1 MRVLRRYTEEFKT
14 DALAVLK
21 RSDLS
26 LSAVAHNLGVPP
38 WTLRAWYNKAEM
50 AKRKKTAKP
59 KGSSSKIP
67 RFVTPRETEEETDPE
82 RIARLER
89 ELSEVRKENDSLKLD
104 REVLKKA
111 AAFFMKE
118 SE

>member
-1 MRVLRRYTEEFKT
+1 MRVLRRYTEEFKA
-14 DALAVLK
+14 DALIVLE

-26 LSAVAHNLGVPP
+26 LSAVANNLGIPP
-38 WTLRAWYNKAEM
+38 WTLRAWYNKAQM
-50 AKRKKTAKP
+50 AKRKSTAKP

-67 RFVTPRETEEETDPE
+67 RFVSPPGTEKETDVE

-104 REVLKKA
+104 REI
-111 AAFFMKE
+111 
-118 SE
+118 

>member
-1 MRVLRRYTEEFKT
+1 MRVLRRYTEEFKV
-14 DALAVLK
+14 DALAILK

-59 KGSSSKIP
+59 KGSASKIP
-67 RFVTPRETEEETDPE
+67 RFVSPPTMEEETDIE

-89 ELSEVRKENDSLKLD
+89 ELSDARKENESLKLD
-104 REVLKKA
+104 REILKKA
-111 AAFFMKE
+111 AAFFVKE